1 MNPRRFA
8 LVATSTLLAITGSVG
23 IGFAQE
29 ASPPTMKAIRF
40 HEFGEAKVLVHEDV
54 PKPEAKA
61 GEVLVRV
68 RAAGVNPV
76 DWKIRS
82 GGLKSMS
89 PKLPQIPGFDVA
101 GVVASVGAGVERFK
115 VGDEVFSY
123 MSLRRGGGY
132 AEFVAIP
139 EGEVAS
145 KPKKA
150 DFVHAAAVPLA
161 ALTAWQALF
170 DHADLKEGQT
180 VLVHGG
186 AGGVGHFAVQLA
198 KAKGAKVIATG
209 SEKNLAFLKELGAD
223 QVIDY
228 RAQKFEEH
236 VRDVD
241 VVLDSIGDDTLAR
254 SYQVLKKGGFVVSIV
269 AQPDQAK
276 LAELGLRGAVFLVQP
291 NPAQLAEI
299 AALID
304 AGKVVPVVSETLP
317 LAEAKRAHELSQAG
331 HTRGK
336 IVLRIDP

>member
-1 MNPRRFA
+1 MNPHT
-8 LVATSTLLAITGSVG
+8 LVPRVTSALLAITGCVA
-23 IGFAQE
+23 IGLAQE
-29 ASPPTMKAIRF
+29 AAAPTMKAIRF
-40 HEFGEAKVLVHEDV
+40 HAFGEAKVLVYEDV
-54 PKPEAKA
+54 PKPVAQA

-82 GGLKSMS
+82 GAAKSLS

-101 GVVASVGAGVERFK
+101 GVVASVGADVERFK

-123 MSLRRGGGY
+123 LSLRRGGAY

-139 EGEVAS
+139 EGEVAA
-145 KPKKA
+145 KPEKV

-170 DHADLKEGQT
+170 DQADLKEGQT
-180 VLVHGG
+180 LLVHGG

-198 KAKGAKVIATG
+198 KAKGAKVIATA
-209 SEKNLAFLKELGAD
+209 SEKNLAFVKELGAD

-236 VRDVD
+236 VREVD
-241 VVLDSIGDDTLAR
+241 VVLDSIGGDTLAR

-269 AQPDQAK
+269 APPDQAK

-291 NPAQLAEI
+291 NSAQLTEI
-299 AALID
+299 AKLID
-304 AGKVVPVVSETLP
+304 AGKVEPIVSETLP